1 MQVSSILIRHSI
13 IVNKVIIDKKESKY
27 YKELKLTWKRDY
39 WTWDRI
45 HNMGRNSSDAGV
57 RMECERLAVKIVKGI
72 PLIENDIRYLNRTN
86 ANTISKTT

>member
-1 MQVSSILIRHSI
+1 MTH
-13 IVNKVIIDKKESKY
+13 KEESKY
-27 YKELKLTWKRDY
+27 YKELKRKWRRDY

-72 PLIENDIRYLNRTN
+72 SLIENDIRYLNRIKEKN
-86 ANTISKTT
+86 EQ

>member
-1 MQVSSILIRHSI
+1 MKK
-13 IVNKVIIDKKESKY
+13 NK
-27 YKELKLTWKRDY
+27 
-39 WTWDRI
+39 WTWERI

-72 PLIENDIRYLNRTN
+72 PLIENDIRYLDRIN